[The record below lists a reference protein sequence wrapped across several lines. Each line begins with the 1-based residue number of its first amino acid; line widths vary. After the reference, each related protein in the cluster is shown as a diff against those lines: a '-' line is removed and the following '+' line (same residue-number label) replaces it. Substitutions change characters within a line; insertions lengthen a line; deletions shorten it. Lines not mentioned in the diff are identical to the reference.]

1 MDINYIRAILY
12 QFRIAIVMA
21 IIVITGSGCGSNPP
35 FAPAGSTVTML
46 DPPGDITIRPNAF
59 EVIEVE
65 AIVEN
70 ENGEPL
76 NGVRVFWTLSFAG
89 ASSFCIDTNGD
100 GLPDQRCLQLI
111 DPEACPRD
119 CALEQSVSDLFFFD
133 ALVDSPWPTVTDD
146 RGISRVEILISNQ
159 NGENIIDPASL
170 EVSTRSGSVDVAEFS
185 VNAL

>member
-1 MDINYIRAILY
+1 MDINHMKSILFRLPVAIT
-12 QFRIAIVMA
+12 VMV
-21 IIVITGSGCGSNPP
+21 VISNYGCGSNPP

-46 DPPGDITIRPNAF
+46 NPPGDITIRANAF
-59 EVIEVE
+59 EIIEVE

-70 ENGEPL
+70 EDGEPL
-76 NGVRVFWTLSFAG
+76 NGVRVFWRLSFAG

-111 DPEACPRD
+111 DPEACPQD
-119 CALEQSVSDLFFFD
+119 CALEQSVSDLFFFG

-159 NGENIIDPASL
+159 NGVNIIDPASL
-170 EVSTRSGSVDVAEFS
+170 EVSTRSGAVDVVEFS
-185 VNAL
+185 VNAQ

>member
-1 MDINYIRAILY
+1 MDINYIRSILY
-12 QFRIAIVMA
+12 QFPVA
-21 IIVITGSGCGSNPP
+21 IIVATIVITNYGCGSNPP
-35 FAPAGSTVTML
+35 FAPSGSTVTML
-46 DPPGDITIRPNAF
+46 NPPGDITIRPNAF
-59 EVIEVE
+59 EIIEVE

-70 ENGEPL
+70 EAGAL

-89 ASSFCIDTNGD
+89 PSSFCIDTNGD

-133 ALVDSPWPTVTDD
+133 ALVDSPWQTVTDD
-146 RGISRVEILISNQ
+146 QGISRVEILISNQ

-170 EVSTRSGSVDVAEFS
+170 EVSTRSGSVDVAEFA
-185 VNAL
+185 VNAQ

>member
-1 MDINYIRAILY
+1 MDINHVRAILS
-12 QFRIAIVMA
+12 QFPIAIIMA
-21 IIVITGSGCGSNPP
+21 IVVITGYSCGSNPP
-35 FAPAGSTVTML
+35 FAPSGSTVTML
-46 DPPGDITIRPNAF
+46 NPPGDITIRPNAF
-59 EVIEVE
+59 EIIEVE
-65 AIVEN
+65 AEVEN

-119 CALEQSVSDLFFFD
+119 CALQESVSDLFFFG
-133 ALVDSPWPTVTDD
+133 ALVDSPWQTVTDD

-159 NGENIIDPASL
+159 NGENIIDPATL
-170 EVSTRSGSVDVAEFS
+170 EVSTRSGSVDVQPFA
-185 VNAL
+185 VNTQ